1 MHEWLDNNII
11 LIHSTYNEGKSA
23 IAEKLKKTLK
33 AKINKRMTINHGKS
47 YLAYFNKLIDQ
58 YNNTYHH
65 SINQKKVWMLITLLW
80 LKTLTLILKHIS
92 LKLMIESE
100 LLSTIILFV
109 KVTLKI
115 GLEKYLL
122 LILSWKI
129 IYRRFKRRKNNRT
142 FLWKKNCCWGNHKQ
156 VINQNQTV
164 ILEINLK

>member
-65 SINQKKVWMLITLLW
+65 SINQKKV
-80 LKTLTLILKHIS
+80 
-92 LKLMIESE
+92 
-100 LLSTIILFV
+100 
-109 KVTLKI
+109 
-115 GLEKYLL
+115 
-122 LILSWKI
+122 
-129 IYRRFKRRKNNRT
+129 
-142 FLWKKNCCWGNHKQ
+142 
-156 VINQNQTV
+156 
-164 ILEINLK
+164 